1 MLGAR
6 QLTLEDYVAILR
18 RRKREIILSILAAPL
33 LAYVLALIL
42 PKEYTSQTVILID
55 QPHVSESYVTSI
67 DSSDLRQRL
76 ASVQEELL
84 SSSRLGPVIRAL
96 GLYQAEQNTVPA
108 EVLANRL
115 RKKITISPVKPMPQ
129 TNSPDLPGFTVK
141 ASAGSPQLAQKI
153 CAAVTNM
160 FLQSNLHLREARAE
174 DTTAFLTKELQD
186 AKKNLDAEDAKL
198 AAFKT
203 RYIGELPDD
212 QQANLN
218 ILAGLNSQLDAV
230 TQSLGRAEQDKAFA
244 ESMLSQQIAA
254 WKASQVGQNPE
265 TLEKQLTDLQ
275 AQLAEAQVKYTDDHP
290 DVIKLKA
297 NIADLKKQIAA
308 TSAASASPA
317 GKDEMRA
324 SIETPEIGQLRAQVH
339 QYEASVKEKAA
350 QQKEIQRQVKLYQSR
365 LQLSP
370 SVEEQYK
377 VLTRDHA
384 SAADFYNDLLKKRS
398 ESAMAANLR
407 QSPDTDRF
415 RILDPPDLPSSPS
428 FPIRLYFVL
437 GGLAAGIAT
446 GLGVALVREALD
458 RTLRTERD
466 IDAFLQVPTL
476 VLIPSVGALGN
487 GRTHKK
493 EPALTDTQAVGRS

>member
-265 TLEKQLTDLQ
+265 TL
-275 AQLAEAQVKYTDDHP
+275 
-290 DVIKLKA
+290 
-297 NIADLKKQIAA
+297 
-308 TSAASASPA
+308 
-317 GKDEMRA
+317 
-324 SIETPEIGQLRAQVH
+324 
-339 QYEASVKEKAA
+339 
-350 QQKEIQRQVKLYQSR
+350 
-365 LQLSP
+365 
-370 SVEEQYK
+370 
-377 VLTRDHA
+377 
-384 SAADFYNDLLKKRS
+384 
-398 ESAMAANLR
+398 
-407 QSPDTDRF
+407 
-415 RILDPPDLPSSPS
+415 
-428 FPIRLYFVL
+428 
-437 GGLAAGIAT
+437 
-446 GLGVALVREALD
+446 
-458 RTLRTERD
+458 
-466 IDAFLQVPTL
+466 
-476 VLIPSVGALGN
+476 
-487 GRTHKK
+487 
-493 EPALTDTQAVGRS
+493 